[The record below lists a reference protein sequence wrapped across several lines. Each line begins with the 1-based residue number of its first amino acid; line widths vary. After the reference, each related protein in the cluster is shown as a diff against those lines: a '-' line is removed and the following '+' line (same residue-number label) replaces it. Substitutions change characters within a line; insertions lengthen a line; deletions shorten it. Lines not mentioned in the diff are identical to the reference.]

1 MARSRRKSA
10 YDTKSAVF
18 PSTRPHTKK
27 EKCGILYPMKFDLH
41 IHSCLSPCASLEM
54 SPSEIVRKAVSAG
67 MDAIALTDHQ
77 SAKNCP
83 AIAECAKNAGL
94 KCLYGIEVQTAEEVH
109 TLAIFDT
116 VDQALEMTEWIY
128 AAMPKRVNDPETFGD
143 QPIVTWDDDIVDMEW
158 RILAMGCRRSIPET
172 SAETRRLGGIY
183 LAAHVDR
190 PNFSVI
196 SGLGAI
202 PEGCFDAVELSRTA
216 DETLWLPKTSC
227 ALPTPTIPTMSPE
240 SGPKPRLPISRSPS
254 SKKPSPRNQLQ
265 SPRD

>member
-1 MARSRRKSA
+1 
-10 YDTKSAVF
+10 
-18 PSTRPHTKK
+18 
-27 EKCGILYPMKFDLH
+27 MKFDLH

-54 SPSEIVRKAVSAG
+54 SPSEIVRRAVDSG

-83 AIAECAKNAGL
+83 AVAECARRAGL

-116 VDQALEMTEWIY
+116 VEQALDMTEWIY
-128 AAMPKRVNDPETFGD
+128 SAMPKRVNDPETFGD
-143 QPIVTWDDDIVDMEW
+143 QPIVTWDDDIIDMEW
-158 RILAMGCRRSIPET
+158 RILAMGCRRTIPET
-172 SAETRRLGGIY
+172 AGETHRLGGLYI
-183 LAAHVDR
+183 AAHIDR

-216 DETLWLPKTSC
+216 DETFWQPRAAGHAVTRSSDAHNPDDVARVWTEAPLDDFTVAELKKAFAAKATAIS
-227 ALPTPTIPTMSPE
+227 
-240 SGPKPRLPISRSPS
+240 PRLTRF
-254 SKKPSPRNQLQ
+254 
-265 SPRD
+265 